1 MIVRTKYK
9 SHYSGFASIHA
20 TEPFAPNIA
29 ERFEH
34 RTLLDTKPRASV
46 NKPTCEQ
53 DIIHSAQTGDIEAL
67 SIIYEKYSRRVFNIC
82 LRMIRDRSDAEDLTQ
97 DVFVQLFRKIHTF
110 RGQSAFSTWLHR
122 LSVNMVLME
131 IRSRKS
137 QRYSLVPIEV
147 RTEEDES
154 LHEQLGREDI
164 SLRGSVDRILLQDAL
179 EELPPGYRVVFLLHD
194 IHGYEHQEIAEILSC
209 SVGNCKSQLH
219 KARLKLRKLIE
230 NQASEPEVYAEAA

>member
-1 MIVRTKYK
+1 MNK
-9 SHYSGFASIHA
+9 HA
-20 TEPFAPNIA
+20 
-29 ERFEH
+29 
-34 RTLLDTKPRASV
+34 
-46 NKPTCEQ
+46 CEQ
-53 DIIHSAQTGDIEAL
+53 DLIHFAQIGDIEAL
-67 SIIYEKYSRRVFNIC
+67 STIYEKYSRRVFNIC

-122 LSVNMVLME
+122 LAVNMVLME

-137 QRYSLVPIEV
+137 HRYALVPIEV
-147 RTEEDES
+147 KSEEDES
-154 LHEQLGREDI
+154 LYDQFGHEDM

-179 EELPPGYRVVFLLHD
+179 DELPPGYRVVFLLHD
-194 IHGYEHQEIAEILSC
+194 VHGYEHQEIAEILSC

-230 NQASEPEVYAEAA
+230 NQASMQEPSYELRAA